1 MLKEVGS
8 KGIFKFQ
15 IANSDMKLNSGKQ
28 TSIGYDYK
36 LSKKVKVLFFLTDL
50 SGDEELNEKEVG
62 AIGFE
67 YRF

>member
-1 MLKEVGS
+1 
-8 KGIFKFQ
+8 
-15 IANSDMKLNSGKQ
+15 MKLNSGKQ

-36 LSKKVKVLFFLTDL
+36 LSKKSTVLFFFTDL
-50 SGDEELNEKEVG
+50 SGDEELNKKEVG